1 MLSKTE
7 KRVEEKDLETHR
19 RAWFGSS
26 TTEYEIYQFF
36 FSSALKK
43 KVIL

>member
-7 KRVEEKDLETHR
+7 KRGEEKDLETHR
-19 RAWFGSS
+19 RARFRNT

-36 FSSALKK
+36 LSSALKEK
-43 KVIL
+43 